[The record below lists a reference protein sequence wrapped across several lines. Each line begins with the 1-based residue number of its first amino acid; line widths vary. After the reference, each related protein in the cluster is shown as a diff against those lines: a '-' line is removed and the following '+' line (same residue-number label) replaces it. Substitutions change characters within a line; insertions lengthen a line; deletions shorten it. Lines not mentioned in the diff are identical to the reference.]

1 MKFYLLDGDKKPYN
15 VTLEES
21 YKLYDNPEMKITKQE
36 YIGDILVSTVF
47 LGIDHSFGKSEIPV
61 LWETMVFGGL
71 YNEFTQRY
79 TSHEEAL
86 KGHSEII
93 NMINLNK

>member
-36 YIGDILVSTVF
+36 YIGNILVSTVF
-47 LGIDHSFGKSEIPV
+47 LGTDHSFGESEIPV
-61 LWETMVFGGL
+61 LWETMVFGGH
-71 YNEFTQRY
+71 YNEYQRRY
-79 TSHEEAL
+79 TSHEDAL
-86 KGHSEII
+86 KGHNEII
-93 NMINLNK
+93 NMINPRN